1 MKKTVLVLFCFI
13 LTLKIFS
20 QYSYYKEATVVKN
33 NNQRFQGYV
42 EKISESKLNPK
53 VKFKTEI
60 KRMDVEEI
68 PVSEIKEL
76 IFLSDSSIFQSV
88 RYKLNQDSTKKSE
101 LRLAKKLVDGYA
113 KLYKLQLP
121 EGELSIIF
129 ETDITW
135 VYILQIGDE
144 YYVLN
149 QEEVLNE
156 TVYRLKKHYQA
167 RLIYLLKDYKD
178 LQDKARN
185 LKFSDKQFISIIDDL
200 NKRHPEIQSTTY
212 ARKEKI
218 IFENNLSAGYSII
231 NSTNTTIGNGFTLGY
246 EFGIIQSAFSEK
258 LSSNIGVFWNYYKM
272 KKDIEY
278 NDLYNLNKEIDGYNF
293 FRIPIGLMYRFNNS
307 KISPYLKGGISLYIY
322 ENYFHERVWE
332 FFINA
337 KAGVRILKKIDVSIE
352 KDFSPNPSILPI
364 NFMHFNVGYVF

>member
-20 QYSYYKEATVVKN
+20 QYFYYKEATVVKN

-121 EGELSIIF
+121 EEELSIIF
-129 ETDITW
+129 ENDITW

-364 NFMHFNVGYVF
+364 NFMHFNIGYVF